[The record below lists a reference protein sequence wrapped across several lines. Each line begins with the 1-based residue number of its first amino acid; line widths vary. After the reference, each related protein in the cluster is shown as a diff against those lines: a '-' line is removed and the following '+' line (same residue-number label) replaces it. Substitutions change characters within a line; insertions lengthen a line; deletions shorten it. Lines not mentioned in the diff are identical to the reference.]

1 MNPPFP
7 TREELKARGYSRE
20 LLELYGLLRAA
31 HAEGQKLAA
40 RLPEVFGSPPRPRIT
55 LHVARGYDDEWNLS
69 PARFAELEAMDP
81 EQHWTEVTS
90 ESTQSFQEYFAFSD
104 AEGWRFYLPA
114 YMFHYLAEFP
124 CGGHEAVRQACREK
138 KHCDLLS
145 PEQLAFLDEFT
156 ALCDAWES

>member
-1 MNPPFP
+1 MKPPFP

-20 LLELYGLLRAA
+20 SLEWYDLWRAA

-40 RLPEVFGSPPRPRIT
+40 RLTEVFGSPARPRIT
-55 LHVARGYDDEWNLS
+55 QHVARGYDDEWNLS

-81 EQHWTEVTS
+81 EQHWTEVTA

-124 CGGHEAVRQACREK
+124 CGGQEAVRQACREK
-138 KHCDLLS
+138 KYCDLLS
-145 PEQLAFLDEFT
+145 PDQLAFLDEFT